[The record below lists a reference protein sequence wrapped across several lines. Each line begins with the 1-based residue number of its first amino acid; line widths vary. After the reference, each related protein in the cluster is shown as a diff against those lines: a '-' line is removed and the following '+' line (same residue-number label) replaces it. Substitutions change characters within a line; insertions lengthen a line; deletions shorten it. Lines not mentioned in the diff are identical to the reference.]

1 MCHKKYL
8 LSKSSTFS
16 PWQSAMMDLMDIF
29 APVSEAT
36 PGANRWDSSG
46 ASGHAPAPGPLR
58 VDPWDSL
65 GNSVHDYIL
74 MKLIKKKKKDIKVLR
89 LWNVLDYYSVPSVF
103 SFKII

>member
-1 MCHKKYL
+1 MALFESRAVRNVLQKYL

-36 PGANRWDSSG
+36 PSANRWDSSG
-46 ASGHAPAPGPLR
+46 ASGHAQAAGPLR

-65 GNSVHDYIL
+65 GNFVHVLITLQSLIIL
-74 MKLIKKKKKDIKVLR
+74 M
-89 LWNVLDYYSVPSVF
+89 
-103 SFKII
+103 